1 MTCLIPTIRVYT
13 IYFKISFFNCNLIV
27 QWKIESDQR
36 PDYPDVKAELETSLF
51 GREIIEAGYLHEIRG
66 GKMVLLFWDRLFLSI
81 LSV

>member
-36 PDYPDVKAELETSLF
+36 PDYPDVKAEPETSLF
-51 GREIIEAGYLHEIRG
+51 GREIIEAMYLHEIRG
-66 GKMVLLFWDRLFLSI
+66 
-81 LSV
+81 